1 LVNAEGGTRMIDIH
15 CHILPNVDDG
25 PKTIQDS
32 IEMAKQAVK
41 EGIKTIIATPHHRNE
56 KYENHH
62 QTIFRKVEEFNSV
75 LKKEK
80 IELNVLVGQEPRIFG
95 ELIEGLQA
103 GEIGT
108 VNHEGKGKYVLVE
121 LPSGHVPR
129 YTNQLVFDM
138 QLKGYI
144 PVIVHPERNQ
154 EIIENPEVL
163 YQLVKKG
170 ALTQVTASGVTGHF
184 GKTIKKFTHQL
195 IEANLIHFIASDA
208 HNTTSRGFKMLEA
221 YHTIEKS
228 FGNEMVYLFR
238 ENAELLVKGQSVH
251 KEVPERVKRK
261 KLLGLF

>member
-1 LVNAEGGTRMIDIH
+1 MIDLH

-25 PKTIQDS
+25 PQTLAES
-32 IEMAKQAVK
+32 IEMAKLAVK
-41 EGIKTIIATPHHRNE
+41 EGITTIIATPHHRNE

-75 LKKEK
+75 LKKENMN
-80 IELNVLVGQEPRIFG
+80 LSVQVGQEPRIFG
-95 ELIEGLQA
+95 ELIEALET
-103 GEIGT
+103 GEVGPI
-108 VNHEGKGKYVLVE
+108 NHQGKGKYVLVE

-129 YTNQLVFDM
+129 YTSQLLFDM

-170 ALTQVTASGVTGHF
+170 ALTQVTASSVTGYF

-195 IEANLIHFIASDA
+195 IEANLTHFIASDA
-208 HNTTSRGFKMLEA
+208 HNTSSRSFKIVEA
-221 YHTIEKS
+221 YETIGKQ
-228 FGNEMVYLFR
+228 FGNDLVYLYR
-238 ENAELLVKGQSVH
+238 ENAELLVKGLTVY
-251 KEVPERVKRK
+251 KEAPERVKK
-261 KLLGLF
+261 KKILGLF

>member
-1 LVNAEGGTRMIDIH
+1 MIDLH

-25 PKTIQDS
+25 PQSLADS
-32 IEMAKQAVK
+32 IEMAKLAVK
-41 EGIKTIIATPHHRNE
+41 EGITTIIATPHHRNE

-75 LKKEK
+75 LKKEN
-80 IELNVLVGQEPRIFG
+80 LNVTVQVGQEPRIFG
-95 ELIEGLQA
+95 ELIEGLET
-103 GEIGT
+103 GEVGPI
-108 VNHEGKGKYVLVE
+108 NHQGKGKYVLVE

-129 YTNQLVFDM
+129 YTSQLLFDM

-170 ALTQVTASGVTGHF
+170 ALTQVTASSVAGHF

-195 IEANLIHFIASDA
+195 IEANLTHFIASDA
-208 HNTTSRGFKMLEA
+208 HNTSSRSFKMVEA
-221 YHTIEKS
+221 YETIGKQ
-228 FGNEMVYLFR
+228 FGNDLVYLFL
-238 ENAELLVKGQSVH
+238 ENAELLVKGLTVY
-251 KEVPERVKRK
+251 KEAPERVKRK
-261 KLLGLF
+261 KILGLF